1 MILDVTDETLANV
14 IADNHVVLVDF
25 WASWCGP
32 CKAMLPILESLSDQF
47 GDRLVIAKV
56 DTETEGGQRLV
67 EDEGI
72 TSIPT
77 MHLYVGGERLN
88 VVTGAR
94 PRGALEALLSQHV
107 VTDM

>member
-25 WASWCGP
+25 WAAWCGP
-32 CKAMLPILESLSDQF
+32 CKAMLPILESLSEQF

-77 MHLYVGGERLN
+77 MHLYVGGKMKS

-94 PRGALEALLSQHV
+94 PRGAMEALLSEHII
-107 VTDM
+107 TDL